1 MSSSDWFGT
10 AEYRR
15 VRRFTLRACG
25 VGLLL
30 AYASVLP
37 LKGLGWMPPHIS
49 WLGAVV
55 APLTIFAWLASPV
68 IMPSWFPRRWELAFL
83 VSTLLGAAV
92 LLSVILL
99 EREWSGCVASNP

>member
-1 MSSSDWFGT
+1 MSESDWFGT

-37 LKGLGWMPPHIS
+37 LKGLGWMPAHFS
-49 WLGAVV
+49 WVSAVV
-55 APLTIFAWLASPV
+55 VPPVIFAWIASLV
-68 IMPSWFPRRWELAFL
+68 VMPSWFPRRWELGFL
-83 VSTLLGAAV
+83 VSTLLFEAV
-92 LLSVILL
+92 LFSIILL
-99 EREWSGCVASNP
+99 ERE